1 MKYTTAKQKL
11 DDMFA
16 DKKVKLRK
24 SRFGGISDKTWQML
38 LDVAFWEYGL
48 EQMQYLVQS
57 ESDNI
62 NQQVIVY
69 YRDKVISNKIIL
81 Y

>member
-1 MKYTTAKQKL
+1 MQYSTAKQKL

-16 DKKVKLRK
+16 DKVVKLRK
-24 SRFGGISDKTWQML
+24 SRLGGISEKTWQML

-48 EQMQYLVQS
+48 EQMQYLVRS

-62 NQQVIVY
+62 NQQVIIY
-69 YRDKVISNKIIL
+69 YRDKVISDKIIL